1 MKIQAFR
8 RIAAAILLVLSAAP
22 QARADDTEL
31 LCTVVSDAAGKVLLE
46 EGPACGERVTPA
58 STFKVALAVMGFDA
72 GFLVDRDN
80 PVLPF
85 KEGYP
90 DWIAEWRKPIGPT
103 DWMRYSVV
111 WYSQQIARKLGAD
124 TLEGYAGQFGYGNAD
139 FSGDPGKYN
148 GLDRAWIG
156 SSLKI
161 SPREQV
167 AFLGRLATG
176 RLPVADGVAA
186 KAVGLLE
193 VHKAGDGTP
202 IRGKTGS
209 AFPRKADGDLDRARG
224 WGWYVGWT
232 EVDGRLLVLAHLRQ
246 DRSRVRGPNGIRARD
261 DLLRRWPALLA
272 SLCQAT
278 AGN

>member
-1 MKIQAFR
+1 MKIQALR
-8 RIAAAILLVLSAAP
+8 RIAAAVLLVLAAAS
-22 QARADDTEL
+22 QARADDADL
-31 LCTVVSDAAGKVLLE
+31 LCTVVADAAGKVLLE
-46 EGPACGERVTPA
+46 DGQACGERVTPA

-72 GFLVDRDN
+72 GILVDRDN

-90 DWIAEWRKPIGPT
+90 DWIAEWRRPIGPA

-111 WYSQQIARKLGAD
+111 WYSQRIARELGAD
-124 TLEGYAGQFGYGNAD
+124 RLESYAKEFGYGNAD
-139 FSGDPGKYN
+139 FSGDPGKDN
-148 GLDRAWIG
+148 GLERAWIG
-156 SSLKI
+156 SSLRI

-167 AFLGRLATG
+167 TFLGRLATG

-186 KAVGLLE
+186 KAAGLLE

-209 AFPRKADGDLDRARG
+209 AFPRRADGTLDRAHG

-232 EVDGRLLVLAHLRQ
+232 DVDGRLLVLAHLRQ

-261 DLLRRWPALLA
+261 DLLRRWPSLLA
-272 SLCQAT
+272 SLRQAN